1 MYVPK
6 YLYFFFFSLKLR
18 LLSDRLREALFS
30 PMIVALLGKS
40 DFLLP
45 CLDRSA
51 RLPVRASAAARKVV
65 RRFVFGDPAGEV
77 GADAAPDL
85 TISALEPILRIE
97 LKMGDF
103 VRSSPFASLSAAF
116 DDVFDADV
124 DNESL

>member
-1 MYVPK
+1 MYMPK
-6 YLYFFFFSLKLR
+6 YLYFFFFFSLKLR

-85 TISALEPILRIE
+85 SISAFEPILRIE

-103 VRSSPFASLSAAF
+103 VRKFALCIFISCIRRRF
-116 DDVFDADV
+116 RR
-124 DNESL
+124 